1 MEEEKPKGGGSELRT
16 IGTKGTRD
24 YGAFY
29 NSRVEREGVAASLN
43 DVYGIRKGS

>member
-29 NSRVEREGVAASLN
+29 NSRVERE
-43 DVYGIRKGS
+43 RGSCSVSERCVRDP